1 MDWYSKLVATLKV
14 LLPLIALALL
24 STLFLLSRTIDPV
37 STIPFAEEDVRDRME
52 QQQITGPFFSGATE
66 AGDSLSFAA
75 AKLTTSADNRN
86 EATDVTAKV
95 DMVGGTHIDL
105 VADTARLDLIASK
118 MDLSGNVVITTSTG
132 FKIASDVLM
141 ANLETATLTSPGQ
154 VQAQSGFG
162 DLTAGQMILSGSR
175 AGGPS
180 QLVFTNGVK
189 LVYDP
194 KQTDE

>member
-14 LLPLIALALL
+14 LLPLAALALL
-24 STLFLLSRTIDPV
+24 STLFLLSRTVDPV
-37 STIPFAEEDVRDRME
+37 STIPFAEEEVQTRMKG
-52 QQQITGPFFSGATE
+52 QQITGPFFSGATE

-75 AKLTTSADNRN
+75 GKLTTGADQRN

-95 DMVGGTHIDL
+95 DLAGGTRIDL
-105 VADTARLDLIASK
+105 VADTARLDLPASQ
-118 MDLSGNVVITTSTG
+118 MDLSGHVVITTSTG
-132 FKIASDVLM
+132 YTITSDVLK

-154 VQAQSGFG
+154 VQAASGIG
-162 DLTAGQMILSGSR
+162 DLTAGQMVLSSSR
-175 AGGPS
+175 SNGPA
-180 QLVFTNGVK
+180 QLIFTNGVK